1 MIRFLSVILL
11 LAGLA
16 AAGWGALQMAR
27 APAGDLEVGE
37 AVIVPGLPDAAIES
51 EALPEAR
58 MAEPAAASEP
68 GFAFDG
74 PASSP
79 AEGEAAGS
87 GIAAPEPHGL
97 FSAEAM
103 PPPPAPRPSLADTL
117 RLVPIAYETPE
128 AARFGEAFDV
138 TLSIDGT
145 GNAEITAAGALP
157 GEARI
162 IEAEAAVSE
171 RVKASLLGSA
181 FEIASLSPDTQLVSP
196 ATPNVWRWRVTPQ
209 EVGEH
214 RLIVEIFA
222 MENGE
227 ALPVKTFTGSVM
239 VSISRLRQAISIAT
253 EANPIAMVLGGIGSA
268 LAGLLGVFRVFRGR

>member
-11 LAGLA
+11 LAGLVA
-16 AAGWGALQMAR
+16 VAWGAMQLASPPEASYETAS
-27 APAGDLEVGE
+27 APIFEE
-37 AVIVPGLPDAAIES
+37 SLPEAAIETES
-51 EALPEAR
+51 LPDLGSGGPAEAN
-58 MAEPAAASEP
+58 EP
-68 GFAFDG
+68 GGDIGLALDG
-74 PASSP
+74 AAEDAS
-79 AEGEAAGS
+79 GGL
-87 GIAAPEPHGL
+87 GIGAPEPPEL
-97 FSAEAM
+97 FSTTAM
-103 PPPPAPRPSLADTL
+103 VPRPSLADEL

-145 GNAEITAAGALP
+145 GNAEITATGALP

-162 IEAEAAVSE
+162 TEAEAAVSE

-181 FEIASLSPDTQLVSP
+181 FEIASLSPDVQLISP

-227 ALPVKTFTGSVM
+227 ALPVKTFTGSVI